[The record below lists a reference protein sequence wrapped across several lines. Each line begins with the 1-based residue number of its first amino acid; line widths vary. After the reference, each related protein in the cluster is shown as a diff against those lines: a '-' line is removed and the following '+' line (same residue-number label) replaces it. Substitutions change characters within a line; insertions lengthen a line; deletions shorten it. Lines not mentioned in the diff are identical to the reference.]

1 MAGKAHEAAT
11 VYEEFEPLCKWQ
23 RKEDRDILEI
33 HLQEFKKEQL
43 KVQISNHGVLKI
55 SGERPLD
62 ALTKTKFHK
71 EIPVPSNKY
80 DNQSIHAKFVN
91 GYLYITMPKHTE
103 NGKNSSEPSKIDD
116 QIPKPDFPKDQSTG
130 PPPPPSSQDN
140 VTGGAK
146 EQTAATLGG
155 NATTEFEFRGRRG
168 SKSGS
173 RLAKVAVS
181 LAATAAAV
189 AVLVAYVVYM
199 YRSTVDEFD
208 D

>member
-80 DNQSIHAKFVN
+80 DTQSIHAKFVN
-91 GYLYITMPKHTE
+91 GSLYITMPKHPE
-103 NGKNSSEPSKIDD
+103 NTNAKVSSEPSKIDD
-116 QIPKPDFPKDQSTG
+116 QTPKPDFPKDQSTG

-140 VTGGAK
+140 R
-146 EQTAATLGG
+146 
-155 NATTEFEFRGRRG
+155 NATTELEFRGRRG
-168 SKSGS
+168 PKSGS

>member
-23 RKEDRDILEI
+23 RKEDKDILEI

-62 ALTKTKFHK
+62 GLLTKTKFHK
-71 EIPVPSNKY
+71 EIPVPTNKY

-103 NGKNSSEPSKIDD
+103 NGKSSSEPSKIDD

-130 PPPPPSSQDN
+130 PPPPPSSQDNN

-181 LAATAAAV
+181 LAADGSGRGGASC
-189 AVLVAYVVYM
+189 LCCLYVQVY
-199 YRSTVDEFD
+199 R
-208 D
+208 